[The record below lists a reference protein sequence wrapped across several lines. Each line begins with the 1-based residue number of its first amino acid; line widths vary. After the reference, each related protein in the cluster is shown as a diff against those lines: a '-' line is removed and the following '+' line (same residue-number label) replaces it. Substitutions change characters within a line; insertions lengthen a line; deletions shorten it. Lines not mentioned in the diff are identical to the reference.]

1 MNRNSD
7 TPCGSDAVSL
17 TPLAIWAIGTYI
29 AVQVISNVASL
40 KIGVVAGLAV
50 DMGTFLYPLT
60 FTLRDVVH
68 KVAGRYNARAMIFA
82 AGAVNLLMAAYF
94 EWIVRV
100 PGDPDWGM
108 NEQFGMILAP
118 VWRLVAASILAQ
130 IVAELLDTEAYHL
143 FVTRVTRRY
152 QWLRVLVSNS
162 VSVPAD
168 NLVFALGAFA
178 FALPW
183 SVVWDIF
190 LINLIVKYA
199 VTVLSI
205 PLIYV
210 IPLRREAV
218 GQA

>member
-1 MNRNSD
+1 MNANG
-7 TPCGSDAVSL
+7 TNACGGDAAVL
-17 TPLAIWAIGTYI
+17 TPLAVWAIGVYI

-60 FTLRDVVH
+60 FTLRDVAH
-68 KVAGRYNARAMIFA
+68 KVAGRRNARAMIFA

-94 EWIVRV
+94 QWIVSV

-108 NEQFGMILAP
+108 NEQFGMILSP
-118 VWRLVAASILAQ
+118 VWRLVTASILAQ
-130 IVAELLDTEAYHL
+130 VVAELLDTEAYHL
-143 FVTRVTRRY
+143 FVTRVTRRH

-210 IPLRREAV
+210 VGPKHEA
-218 GQA
+218 ARLA

>member
-1 MNRNSD
+1 MNSNGNNG
-7 TPCGSDAVSL
+7 CGADAVAL

-60 FTLRDVVH
+60 FTLRDVAH
-68 KVAGRYNARAMIFA
+68 KVAGRGNARTMIWV

-94 EWIVRV
+94 QWVVTV

-108 NEQFGMILAP
+108 NEQFGMILSP

-130 IVAELLDTEAYHL
+130 VVSELLDTEAYHL
-143 FVTRVTRRY
+143 FVTRVTRKH

-168 NLVFALGAFA
+168 NLIFAVGAFG
-178 FALPW
+178 FVLPW
-183 SVVWDIF
+183 GTVWEIF
-190 LINLIVKYA
+190 VINLAVKYL

-210 IPLRREAV
+210 VGPKSEA
-218 GQA
+218 ARLA